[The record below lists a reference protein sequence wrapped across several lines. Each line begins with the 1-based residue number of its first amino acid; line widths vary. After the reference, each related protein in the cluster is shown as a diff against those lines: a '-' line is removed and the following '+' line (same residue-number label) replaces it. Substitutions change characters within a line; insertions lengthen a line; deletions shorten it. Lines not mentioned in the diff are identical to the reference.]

1 VNYNLIQSNFYYTQ
15 RGDKFYTDTNIKKR
29 GNIMDCKTT
38 FLNSGLTVEQ
48 AKRQNMYVYNACIH
62 CLNPCEIKNYNQNK

>member
-1 VNYNLIQSNFYYTQ
+1 
-15 RGDKFYTDTNIKKR
+15 
-29 GNIMDCKTT
+29 MDCKTT